1 MNSQRN
7 LFLLSIRDFFTPPIL
22 KLAILPFII
31 TMVLLY
37 GLFFILAD
45 IGLEQLQNASFQI
58 EQSQT
63 TVQNGHPHTETVSAD
78 LDGSGILKFLLQYSL
93 TSWLVSFLLYTVGS
107 FFVLLLSVVIALA
120 VIGFLTPPILRVIQQ
135 RHYPDIELVGYG
147 HFGTIAWQFVKSF
160 FIMVMLLFLL
170 LPFYFIP
177 ILNIVALNLPF
188 YYFFHKLMVFDV
200 ASTITTKEEYALIH
214 VSKAN
219 TIRYKTFML
228 YLVSLIPFAILF
240 ATAFYV
246 IYLGHT
252 FFNETQK
259 LRYPQT
265 DETPLDV
272 PKTITDA
279 S

>member
-1 MNSQRN
+1 MTPQRN
-7 LFLLSIRDFFTPPIL
+7 LLILSIRDFFTPPIL
-22 KLAILPFII
+22 KLAIFPFII

-45 IGLEQLQNASFQI
+45 IGLDQLENASVQI

-63 TVQNGHPHTETVSAD
+63 TMRDGHPHTETVSAD
-78 LDGSGILKFLLQYSL
+78 LAGSGILKFLLQYSI
-93 TSWLVSFLLYTVGS
+93 TSWLVSFLIYTVGS
-107 FFVLLLSVVIALA
+107 FFILLLSVVIALA

-135 RHYPDIELVGYG
+135 RHYPEIELVGYG

-160 FIMVMLLFLL
+160 FIMLGLLFLL

-214 VSKAN
+214 VKSAN
-219 TIRYKTFML
+219 SVRIKTFML

-252 FFNETQK
+252 FLSETQK
-259 LRYPQT
+259 LRYPELEEAHI
-265 DETPLDV
+265 DA
-272 PKTITDA
+272 PKTLTDTQ
-279 S
+279 

>member
-1 MNSQRN
+1 MNQRN

-22 KLAILPFII
+22 KLAIFPFII
-31 TMVLLY
+31 TMILLY
-37 GLFFILAD
+37 GLFFVLAD
-45 IGLEQLQNASFQI
+45 FGLDQLQNASIQI

-63 TVQNGHPHTETVSAD
+63 TVQNGHPHTETLSAD
-78 LDGSGILKFLLQYSL
+78 FTGSGILKFLLQYSV

-107 FFVLLLSVVIALA
+107 FFVLLLSVVVALA
-120 VIGFLTPPILRVIQQ
+120 VIGFLTPLILKVIQQ

-147 HFGTIAWQFVKSF
+147 HIGTITWQFIKSF
-160 FIMVMLLFLL
+160 LMMVFLFFLL
-170 LPFYFIP
+170 MPFYFIP
-177 ILNIVALNLPF
+177 ILNIAALNLPF

-214 VSKAN
+214 VKSAN
-219 TIRYKTFML
+219 AIRMKTLML
-228 YLVSLIPFAILF
+228 YLVSLIPFTILF

-252 FFNETQK
+252 FFTEVQN
-259 LRYPQT
+259 LRHREAEKRQP
-265 DETPLDV
+265 DV
-272 PKTITDA
+272 PKAVADG